1 MNRTSA
7 NLSSCLSSA
16 IIAIFLVASTLDAQ
30 VFPSLP
36 RWATAPADDPLP
48 GARTEDSLK
57 PLALPP
63 VNLSLPSLSFAGAPR
78 SRTGPPEEEEEE
90 DMGSEEESAGGR
102 EARGG
107 RGRRTIFSTNVIVT
121 GYPWSEFH
129 FGDINEQWD
138 SAWKYEF
145 NIVGHFGQMDQV
157 DAYGAG
163 YFSYDDRKWDNGF
176 SSVKNQVYTI
186 GGELGAFLY
195 PFNDPESR
203 PINIPI
209 VPFLRVGFGYNDGD
223 FKNVP
228 NGHDVF
234 FTGNIDGLRV
244 EAAAGVDVRV
254 IIGRRVSF
262 GVGTGINYW
271 NAFEINGT
279 ARNGVGIIVI
289 GHDHADFEGFE
300 IFARLSVGLL
310 F

>member
-1 MNRTSA
+1 MNLKPA
-7 NLSSCLSSA
+7 NLPLFPCFSV
-16 IIAIFLVASTLDAQ
+16 IVIFLAASALDAQ
-30 VFPSLP
+30 DFPLLP
-36 RWATAPADDPLP
+36 RWATAPVGDPLP
-48 GARTEDSLK
+48 DARTEDSLK

-78 SRTGPPEEEEEE
+78 SRTAPPEEEEE
-90 DMGSEEESAGGR
+90 MGDEVEFVEPSGGQ
-102 EARGG
+102 G
-107 RGRRTIFSTNVIVT
+107 RKGRRVNFSTNVIVT
-121 GYPWSEFH
+121 SYPWSEFN
-129 FGDINEQWD
+129 FGDLNEQWD

-157 DAYGAG
+157 DGYGAG
-163 YFSYDDRKWDNGF
+163 YFSYDDRKWDNGL

-186 GGELGAFLY
+186 GGEIGAFLY
-195 PFNDPESR
+195 PFKNPESR

-209 VPFLRVGFGYNDGD
+209 VPFLRFGLGYNDGD

-228 NGHDVF
+228 NGHDAF
-234 FTGNIDGLRV
+234 FSGDIDGLRV

-254 IIGRRVSF
+254 IIGRRFSF
-262 GVGTGINYW
+262 GIGTGINYW
-271 NAFEINGT
+271 NAFEINGV

-300 IFARLSVGLL
+300 IFARMSVGLL